1 MRIEIIEDNND
12 KRKFIEAIDGAFP
25 RGLVSRDNYEEIL
38 SKICKH
44 AVFIGADN
52 EGQPAGYAALYANNL
67 ETRVAYI
74 SMIGVLGCM
83 QGRHI
88 GSQLMR
94 KCIQVAQN
102 NGMQFIRLEV
112 LNANKKAID
121 FYHRSGF
128 QFEDKCS
135 ADSIYLIKDIYDPE
149 LV

>member
-1 MRIEIIEDNND
+1 M
-12 KRKFIEAIDGAFP
+12 
-25 RGLVSRDNYEEIL
+25 
-38 SKICKH
+38 
-44 AVFIGADN
+44 
-52 EGQPAGYAALYANNL
+52 YANNL

-112 LNANKKAID
+112 LNANKKA
-121 FYHRSGF
+121 
-128 QFEDKCS
+128 
-135 ADSIYLIKDIYDPE
+135 LIFITGQVFNSKINVLPTVYI
-149 LV
+149 